1 MSRSYYLKTGKGN
14 LASVTL
20 STSKKPSSKTLGA
33 LSALVDL
40 ATEELKKLP
49 KIDIPMTQYQTA
61 WAQYV
66 ASTDYATATY
76 AMKSAGMQQPYI
88 DNILRNAFDAAWRK
102 K

>member
-1 MSRSYYLKTGKGN
+1 MALGGPWETRILFPVILKI
-14 LASVTL
+14 
-20 STSKKPSSKTLGA
+20 SKMNS
-33 LSALVDL
+33 
-40 ATEELKKLP
+40 
-49 KIDIPMTQYQTA
+49 YQTA

-76 AMKSAGMQQPYI
+76 AMKSAGMQQPFI